1 MIFINDFPDGILS
14 ICKVF
19 AEDTSRF
26 SKVYDIDISAKEPN
40 SDLEKVANGLFIRK
54 FSLIL
59 IPISRLN
66 EVFF

>member
-1 MIFINDFPDGILS
+1 MIFLTEYYQYVKFLLRI
-14 ICKVF
+14 
-19 AEDTSRF
+19 SRF